1 MQGSCFRLRR
11 VRVKHPP
18 SVDCQPPL
26 KHRAQSA
33 LPAGLGTGREKDNRA
48 VSARPTRRTG
58 SENAFRAPA
67 PAPIDDSNPR
77 PEAWEPG
84 GLQRGAHRQ
93 RESEI
98 RSQGMTQAITSIR
111 GTQGGPHKLRV
122 NRAVRRVQIQS
133 TVASLSVGMSQVVR
147 CRKRMRRT
155 T

>member
-84 GLQRGAHRQ
+84 GLQRGGIEAERVRDSFPGHDAGYHVH
-93 RESEI
+93 S
-98 RSQGMTQAITSIR
+98 GNPR
-111 GTQGGPHKLRV
+111 GT
-122 NRAVRRVQIQS
+122 
-133 TVASLSVGMSQVVR
+133 SQA
-147 CRKRMRRT
+147 
-155 T
+155 